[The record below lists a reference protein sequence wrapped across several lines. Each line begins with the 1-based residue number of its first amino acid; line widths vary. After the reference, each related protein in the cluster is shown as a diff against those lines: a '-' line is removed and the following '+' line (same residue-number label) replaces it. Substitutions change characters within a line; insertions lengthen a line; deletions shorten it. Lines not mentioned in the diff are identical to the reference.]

1 MGRPC
6 NPRLQGRMVV
16 QFAPVRAGAPAE
28 PCTTLASASVAKST
42 FPSCLTLQHDG
53 MDCIIAEQFA
63 GGFTMI
69 PELETADFEAILAP
83 LAGDQPTG
91 SDLRQDF
98 APDSIYFRLR
108 DARAAARDA
117 ERQAETEGGEESLPA
132 LWRPVATLA
141 IGALKSNSKDLEV
154 ATWLT
159 EALVRTAGLRG
170 LMAGASVIGG
180 LVEHYWDGLF
190 PMPDD
195 TGMETRLAAV
205 AGLSGQGADGTLMQ
219 PLRKTSV
226 FRRPDGVPFSLWQYQ
241 AALELSGISDPAR
254 RTQRIEAGVVP
265 FEEVEKEARVAG
277 AAHWSAQRD
286 SLVRVV
292 AAWKE
297 MERVLDEK
305 AGSESPS
312 GNRVREVLELMLEI
326 SKRFAPPDVAE
337 TADGEA
343 AADAGGDGS
352 TGGASPGAVTGRE
365 QALRRLAEV
374 AAWFRHNEPNSPIG
388 FTLDEAA
395 RRARLE
401 WPDLVAELISDET
414 ARQTLLTSAGMK
426 RPVTEQ

>member
-1 MGRPC
+1 
-6 NPRLQGRMVV
+6 
-16 QFAPVRAGAPAE
+16 
-28 PCTTLASASVAKST
+28 
-42 FPSCLTLQHDG
+42 
-53 MDCIIAEQFA
+53 
-63 GGFTMI
+63 MI

-98 APDSIYFRLR
+98 APNSIYFRLR
-108 DARAAARDA
+108 DARSAARDA
-117 ERQAETEGGEESLPA
+117 ERQAETEGGDEGLPA

-141 IGALKSNSKDLEV
+141 ISALKSNSKDLEV

-170 LMAGASVIGG
+170 LMAGAAVIGG
-180 LVEHYWDGLF
+180 LVENFWDGLF

-254 RTQRIEAGVVP
+254 RTQRIDAGVVP

-286 SLVRVV
+286 SLVQVV

-305 AGSESPS
+305 AGSASPS

-326 SKRFAPPDVAE
+326 SKRFAPQDAPEAGDRWRGRRRHLDSHSIARRRDGSRAGAAPARGSRCLVQEQRAQLAHRLYPGRGG
-337 TADGEA
+337 TAGEA
-343 AADAGGDGS
+343 GVAGPRC
-352 TGGASPGAVTGRE
+352 GAR
-365 QALRRLAEV
+365 LRRDGAPDI
-374 AAWFRHNEPNSPIG
+374 ADQRGH
-388 FTLDEAA
+388 EAA
-395 RRARLE
+395 RHGATVEDNLSGCCI
-401 WPDLVAELISDET
+401 PS
-414 ARQTLLTSAGMK
+414 SATRGSQQ
-426 RPVTEQ
+426 PPIDSGAT

>member
-6 NPRLQGRMVV
+6 NPRVQSRLVI
-16 QFAPVRAGAPAE
+16 QFAPVRAGAPTE

-42 FPSCLTLQHDG
+42 FPACLALQHGG
-53 MDCIIAEQFA
+53 MNCIIADQSA

-83 LAGDQPTG
+83 LDGDPPTG
-91 SDLRQDF
+91 VDLRQDY
-98 APDSIYFRLR
+98 APNSIYFRLR

-117 ERQAETEGGEESLPA
+117 ERQAETEGGDEGLPA

-141 IGALKSNSKDLEV
+141 IGALKANSKDLEV

-159 EALVRTAGLRG
+159 EALVRIAGLRG

-180 LVEHYWDGLF
+180 LVERFWDGVF
-190 PMPDD
+190 PMPDEH
-195 TGMETRLAAV
+195 GMETRLAAV

-226 FRRPDGVPFSLWQYQ
+226 FRRPDGLPFSLWQYQ
-241 AALELSGISDPAR
+241 ATLELSGISDPAR
-254 RTQRIEAGVVP
+254 RAQRIEAGIVP
-265 FEEVEKEARVAG
+265 FESVEKEAHLAG
-277 AAHWSAQRD
+277 ATYWSAQRD
-286 SLVRVV
+286 SLVQVI

-305 AGSESPS
+305 AGPESPS

-326 SKRFAPPDVAE
+326 SNRFAPQDAPE
-337 TADGEA
+337 TTTDGEA
-343 AADAGGDGS
+343 AGGAS
-352 TGGASPGAVTGRE
+352 TATASPGAVTGRE
-365 QALRRLAEV
+365 QALRQLAEV
-374 AAWFRHNEPNSPIG
+374 AAWFKRNEPNSPIG

-395 RRARLE
+395 RRARLA
-401 WPDLVAELISDET
+401 WPDLVAELVSDET

-426 RPVTEQ
+426 RPVAEQ

>member
-1 MGRPC
+1 
-6 NPRLQGRMVV
+6 
-16 QFAPVRAGAPAE
+16 
-28 PCTTLASASVAKST
+28 
-42 FPSCLTLQHDG
+42 
-53 MDCIIAEQFA
+53 
-63 GGFTMI
+63 MI
-69 PELETADFEAILAP
+69 PELETADLEAILAP

-91 SDLRQDF
+91 ADLRQDY
-98 APDSIYFRLR
+98 APNSIYFRLR

-117 ERQAETEGGEESLPA
+117 ERQAETEGGDEGLLA

-141 IGALKSNSKDLEV
+141 VGALKANSKDLEI

-159 EALVRTAGLRG
+159 EALVRIAGLRG

-180 LVEHYWDGLF
+180 LVERFWDGVF
-190 PMPDD
+190 PMPDEH
-195 TGMETRLAAV
+195 GMETRLAAV

-219 PLRKTSV
+219 PLRKTTV
-226 FRRPDGVPFSLWQYQ
+226 FRRPDGSPLSLWQYQ

-254 RTQRIEAGVVP
+254 RAQRIEAGVMP
-265 FEEVEKEARVAG
+265 FEDVEKEARLAG
-277 AAHWSAQRD
+277 APYWSAHRA
-286 SLVRVV
+286 SLVQVV

-326 SKRFAPPDVAE
+326 SKRFAPPDVTETTAE
-337 TADGEA
+337 GEA
-343 AADAGGDGS
+343 AGGDAS
-352 TGGASPGAVTGRE
+352 TGTASPGAVTGRE

-426 RPVTEQ
+426 RPITEQQ